1 MINFISTFP
10 PIMCG
15 IGSYTKYLVS
25 KMPGRSWGVTS
36 LRLDGFLKAEETFKR
51 DNRIVYT
58 ISLSNPKLPSLL
70 DGEVLWFEHAFGMWG
85 RESPSFLKLIK
96 KAKERRKKTIASLH
110 TVHFQSD
117 GTPQGLQEK
126 EKRLLEEVLPLLDVL
141 TVFTNGAYQAVVDTF
156 PEYKD
161 KVVVLRHGVCL
172 YPKVSQEEARKKM
185 LSYLINRAG
194 ISQTQKE
201 ALQSLQDLFFSDKVI
216 LLGNFGFITQDKDPL
231 KLYQLGEILQAR
243 LPAYKVIA
251 IYIGR
256 IQQRK
261 DKEMKESLPILERLK
276 SIHDGRK
283 NLFFED
289 YIPES
294 IFPLAF
300 QALDFAVFWSHNA
313 TQSGRMAH
321 AQGAGACVVGRNIE
335 GIGETLKLSG
345 LPAADTLEGLV
356 EKIKILTLK
365 PELKEKILRSSWC
378 YAQKFSYEMQAQKH
392 LLLEETIQS
401 GRKLPILDRI

>member
-1 MINFISTFP
+1 MINFVSTFP

-15 IGSYTKYLVS
+15 IGNYTKYLVS
-25 KMPGRSWGVTS
+25 KMPKSCWRVTS
-36 LRLDGFLKAEETFKR
+36 LRLDGFLKVEEPFELDKR
-51 DNRIVYT
+51 VAYT

-85 RESPSFLKLIK
+85 RKSPSFLTLIK
-96 KAKERRKKTIASLH
+96 EAKERRKRTIASLH
-110 TVHFQSD
+110 TIHFQSAE
-117 GTPQGLQEK
+117 TPQGMQEK
-126 EKRLLEEVLPLLDVL
+126 EKRLLEKVLPLIDVL
-141 TVFTNGAYQAVVDTF
+141 TVFTNGTCQAVIETF

-172 YPKVSQEEARKKM
+172 YPEVNQKEAGKKL

-194 ISQTQKE
+194 ISQTQKKE
-201 ALQSLQDLFFSDKVI
+201 LQSLDNLFFSDKVI

-231 KLYQLGEILQAR
+231 KLYQLRQILQAR
-243 LPAYKVIA
+243 FPTYQVIA

-261 DKEMKESLPILERLK
+261 DKKMEESLPILERLK

-294 IFPLAF
+294 IFPFAF
-300 QALDFAVFWSHNA
+300 QALDFAVFWYRNA

-321 AQGAGACVVGRNIE
+321 AQGAGVCVVGRNIE

-345 LPAADTLEGLV
+345 LPQVDTLEELA

-365 PELKEKILRSSWC
+365 PELKEKALRSNWR
-378 YAQKFSYEMQAQKH
+378 YAQQFSYEVQAQKH
-392 LLLEETIQS
+392 LLLEEIVRS
-401 GRKLPILDRI
+401 GKKLPILDRI

>member
-1 MINFISTFP
+1 MINFVSTFP

-15 IGSYTKYLVS
+15 IGNYTKYLVS
-25 KMPGRSWGVTS
+25 KMPKSCWRVTS
-36 LRLDGFLKAEETFKR
+36 LRLDGFLKVEEPFELDKR
-51 DNRIVYT
+51 VAYT

-85 RESPSFLKLIK
+85 RKSPSFLTLIK
-96 KAKERRKKTIASLH
+96 EAKERRKRTIASLH
-110 TVHFQSD
+110 TIHFQSVE
-117 GTPQGLQEK
+117 TPQGMQEK
-126 EKRLLEEVLPLLDVL
+126 EKRLLEKVLPLIDVL
-141 TVFTNGAYQAVVDTF
+141 TVFTNGACQAVIETF

-172 YPKVSQEEARKKM
+172 YPEVNQKEAGKKL

-194 ISQTQKE
+194 ISQTQKKE
-201 ALQSLQDLFFSDKVI
+201 LQSLDNLFFSDKVI
-216 LLGNFGFITQDKDPL
+216 LLGNFGFIAQDKDPL
-231 KLYQLGEILQAR
+231 KLYQLRQILQAR
-243 LPAYKVIA
+243 LPTYQVIA

-261 DKEMKESLPILERLK
+261 DKKMEESLPILERLK

-294 IFPLAF
+294 IFPFAF
-300 QALDFAVFWSHNA
+300 QALDFAVFWCRNA

-345 LPAADTLEGLV
+345 LPQVDTLEELA

-365 PELKEKILRSSWC
+365 PELKEKALSIELALCS
-378 YAQKFSYEMQAQKH
+378 AV
-392 LLLEETIQS
+392 LL
-401 GRKLPILDRI
+401 

>member
-1 MINFISTFP
+1 MINFVSTFP

-15 IGSYTKYLVS
+15 IGNYTKYLAS
-25 KMPGRSWGVTS
+25 KMPKSCWRVTS
-36 LRLDGFLKAEETFKR
+36 LRLDGFLKAEEPFELDKR
-51 DNRIVYT
+51 VAYT

-85 RESPSFLKLIK
+85 RKSPSFLTLIK
-96 KAKERRKKTIASLH
+96 EAKERRKRTIASLH
-110 TVHFQSD
+110 TIHFQSVE
-117 GTPQGLQEK
+117 TPQGMQEK
-126 EKRLLEEVLPLLDVL
+126 EKRLLEKVLPLIDVL
-141 TVFTNGAYQAVVDTF
+141 TVFTNGACQAVIETF

-172 YPKVSQEEARKKM
+172 YPEVNQKEAGKKL

-194 ISQTQKE
+194 ISQTQKKE
-201 ALQSLQDLFFSDKVI
+201 LQSLDNLFFSDKVI
-216 LLGNFGFITQDKDPL
+216 LLGNFGFIAQDKDPL
-231 KLYQLGEILQAR
+231 KLYQLRQILQAR
-243 LPAYKVIA
+243 LPTYQVIA

-261 DKEMKESLPILERLK
+261 DKKMEESLPILERLK

-294 IFPLAF
+294 IFPFAF
-300 QALDFAVFWSHNA
+300 QALDFAVFWCRNA

-345 LPAADTLEGLV
+345 LPQVDTLEELA

-365 PELKEKILRSSWC
+365 PELKEKALSIELALCS
-378 YAQKFSYEMQAQKH
+378 AV
-392 LLLEETIQS
+392 LL
-401 GRKLPILDRI
+401 

>member
-1 MINFISTFP
+1 MINFVSTFP

-15 IGSYTKYLVS
+15 IGNYTKYLAS
-25 KMPGRSWGVTS
+25 KMPKGCWEVTS
-36 LRLDGFLKAEETFKR
+36 LKLDGFLKAEESFEFDKR
-51 DNRIVYT
+51 VAYT
-58 ISLSNPKLPSLL
+58 ISLSNPKLPSIL

-96 KAKERRKKTIASLH
+96 EAKEKRKKTIASLH
-110 TVHFQSD
+110 TIHFQSD
-117 GTPQGLQEK
+117 ETAQGLQEK
-126 EKRLLEEVLPLLDVL
+126 EKRLLEEVLPLTDVL
-141 TVFTNGAYQAVVDTF
+141 TVFSNGAYQAVTETF

-161 KVVVLRHGVCL
+161 KVVVLRHGVYL
-172 YPKVSQEEARKKM
+172 YPEVSQEEARKK
-185 LSYLINRAG
+185 LLRYLINRAN

-201 ALQSLQDLFFSDKVI
+201 ELQSLDNLFFSDKVI
-216 LLGNFGFITQDKDPL
+216 LLGNFGFITRDKDPL

-261 DKEMKESLPILERLK
+261 DKKMEESLPILERLK
-276 SIHDGRK
+276 SIHDGRR

-294 IFPLAF
+294 IFSLAF
-300 QALDFAVFWSHNA
+300 QALDFAIFWCHNA

-321 AQGAGACVVGRNIE
+321 AQGAGAFVVGRNIE

-345 LPAADTLEGLV
+345 LPAADTLEGLA

-365 PELKEKILRSSWC
+365 PELREKALRSSC
-378 YAQKFSYEMQAQKH
+378 RYVQKFSYQMQAQKH
-392 LLLEETIQS
+392 LLLEEVIQS

>member
-15 IGSYTKYLVS
+15 IGSYTKCLAS

-36 LRLDGFLKAEETFKR
+36 LRLDGFLKAEATFELDKR
-51 DNRIVYT
+51 IAYT

-85 RESPSFLKLIK
+85 RESPSFLKLIEE
-96 KAKERRKKTIASLH
+96 AKERRKKMIASLH

-117 GTPQGLQEK
+117 EIVQGLQEK
-126 EKRLLEEVLPLLDVL
+126 EKRLLEEVLPLVDVL
-141 TVFTNGAYQAVVDTF
+141 TVFTNGAYQAVIATF

-172 YPKVSQEEARKKM
+172 YPEVSQKQARKEL

-201 ALQSLQDLFFSDKVI
+201 EFQSLQDLFFSDKAI

-231 KLYQLGEILQAR
+231 KLYRLGEMLQAR

-251 IYIGR
+251 IYIGV

-261 DKEMKESLPILERLK
+261 DKKMKESLPILERLK

-283 NLFFED
+283 SLFFED
-289 YIPES
+289 YIPEG
-294 IFPLAF
+294 IFPFAF
-300 QALDFAVFWSHNA
+300 RALDFAVFWPHNA

-321 AQGAGACVVGRNIE
+321 AQGAGAFVAGRNIE

-345 LPAADTLEGLV
+345 LPQADTLEELA
-356 EKIKILTLK
+356 EKIKMLILK
-365 PELKEKILRSSWC
+365 PESKEKALRSSWR
-378 YAQKFSYEMQAQKH
+378 YAQQFSYEVQAQKH
-392 LLLEETIQS
+392 LLLEEAVQS
-401 GRKLPILDRI
+401 GGKLPILDRT

>member
-1 MINFISTFP
+1 MINFVSTFP

-15 IGSYTKYLVS
+15 IGNYTKYLAS
-25 KMPGRSWGVTS
+25 KMPEGSWGVTS
-36 LRLDGFLKAEETFKR
+36 LKLNGFLKAEGPFKL
-51 DNRIVYT
+51 DKQVAYT
-58 ISLSNPKLPSLL
+58 ISLVNPRLPSLL

-85 RESPSFLKLIK
+85 RESPSFLKLIEE
-96 KAKERRKKTIASLH
+96 AKERRKKTIASFH
-110 TVHFQSD
+110 TIHFQSD
-117 GTPQGLQEK
+117 ETPQGLQEK
-126 EKRLLEEVLPLLDVL
+126 EKKLLKQVLPLIDVL
-141 TVFTNGAYQAVVDTF
+141 TVFTNGAYQVVVDTF

-172 YPKVSQEEARKKM
+172 YPEVKQEEARKKL
-185 LSYLINRAG
+185 LSYLVNRAS

-201 ALQSLQDLFFSDKVI
+201 ELKSLYRLFFSDKVI

-261 DKEMKESLPILERLK
+261 DKKMQECLPILERLK
-276 SIHDGRK
+276 SIRDGRR

-294 IFPLAF
+294 IFPFAF
-300 QALDFAVFWSHNA
+300 RALDFAIFWCRNA

-321 AQGAGACVVGRNIE
+321 AQGAGACAAGRNIE
-335 GIGETLKLSG
+335 GVGETLKLSG
-345 LPAADTLEGLV
+345 LPQADTLKELA
-356 EKIKILTLK
+356 EKIKTLLLR
-365 PELKEKILRSSWC
+365 PEAKEEAQISSWR
-378 YAQKFSYEMQAQKH
+378 YAQQFSYEAQAQKH
-392 LLLEETIQS
+392 LLLEEAVRS
-401 GRKLPILDRI
+401 GEKLPILDRI